1 MVKNVLYCGGT
12 RELHRFLDWL
22 RSNFNS
28 HGHRFPCGGPDHVKS
43 AIPLLDAW
51 INHQNPALR
60 QMAMTDPS
68 DWAGDLSAD
77 SGPCLQD
84 FYLVSQE
91 IERFM
96 GIWIDVV

>member
-1 MVKNVLYCGGT
+1 
-12 RELHRFLDWL
+12 
-22 RSNFNS
+22 
-28 HGHRFPCGGPDHVKS
+28 
-43 AIPLLDAW
+43 
-51 INHQNPALR
+51 
-60 QMAMTDPS
+60 MAMTDPS